1 MKLFGTLALGAAFA
15 VSLAGLAQAQDAV
28 ALEVVISKPKA
39 GATLEQVLEAD
50 KAVDAFVRA
59 QPGFVSREVAI
70 SADGEVFII
79 VHWASLADA
88 EAAGAAFM
96 ADPAG
101 QAAMGVGDASLFK
114 HYVVQ

>member
-1 MKLFGTLALGAAFA
+1 MKKFKAIVLAAVAVVSLVGAAYA
-15 VSLAGLAQAQDAV
+15 ADTI

-39 GATLEQVLEAD
+39 GVTMEQVQAND

-59 QPGFVSREVAI
+59 QKGFVSREVGI
-70 SADGEVFII
+70 SKDGQMFVI
-79 VHWASLADA
+79 VHWASMADA

-96 ADPAG
+96 KDPSGA
-101 QAAMGVGDASLFK
+101 AAMSTGDVVVYN

>member
-1 MKLFGTLALGAAFA
+1 MTLIQTIGLGVALAASM
-15 VSLAGLAQAQDAV
+15 VGMVQAEDAV
-28 ALEVVISKPKA
+28 ALEVVITKPKA

-59 QPGFVSREVAI
+59 RPGFVSREVGI
-70 SADGEVFII
+70 SADGEVFIL
-79 VHWASLADA
+79 VHWATLADA

-101 QAAMGVGDASLFK
+101 QAAMATGDASVFK